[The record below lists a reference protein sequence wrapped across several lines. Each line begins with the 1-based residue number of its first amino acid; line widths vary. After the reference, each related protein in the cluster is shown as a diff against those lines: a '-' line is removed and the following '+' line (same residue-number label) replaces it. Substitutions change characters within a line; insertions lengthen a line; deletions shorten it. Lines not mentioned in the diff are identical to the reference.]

1 MFSTKELLILSQVE
15 RIGDVKL
22 RQLISQFSSLE
33 EIFTTPFAR
42 LEQLTSPSLA
52 KSLFE
57 FRKNSHYEKANQF
70 SEEQFSKAEKL
81 GATIISISS
90 ENYPEQLKQIYDAP
104 IFLFVLGNLLPQDKY
119 SLALVGTRT
128 PTNYGK
134 QVCENFTK
142 EFSQL
147 GITIISG
154 LAIGIDSTVHRTT
167 LNNNG
172 RTIAVIGSGLDEIYP
187 LDNKG
192 LAKLIAENGAVISEF
207 PFGTKPDGFNFPRRN
222 RIISGLSLGTLL
234 IESKIGGGG
243 MITAE
248 LALDQNKEVF
258 AIPGPIN
265 SEKSNGCNILIK
277 EGRAKLAQTP
287 DDVIKELEYKLRPIL
302 KSKNE
307 KPQQEISLSLF
318 EKKIFDIL
326 SEEPTHIDMIAE
338 KTELITSDVL
348 VNLLSLEFKG
358 IVKQL
363 AGKMFVKT
371 L

>member
-22 RQLISQFSSLE
+22 RQMISQFSSLE
-33 EIFTTPFAR
+33 EIFSAPFAR
-42 LEQLTSPSLA
+42 LEYLTSPSLA
-52 KSLFE
+52 KSLIE
-57 FRKNSHYEKANQF
+57 FRKNSHYEKAIQF
-70 SEEQFSKAEKL
+70 SEEQFSKADKL
-81 GATIISISS
+81 GATILSISS
-90 ENYPEQLKQIYDAP
+90 NEYPEQLKQIYDAP
-104 IFLFVLGNLLPQDKY
+104 IFLFVWGNIIHNDKY
-119 SLALVGTRT
+119 SLAIVGTRT

-142 EFSQL
+142 DFSKL

-154 LAIGIDSTVHRTT
+154 LAYGVDTIAHKTALADGT
-167 LNNNG
+167 
-172 RTIAVIGSGLDEIYP
+172 RTIAVLAGGIDKLYP
-187 LDNKG
+187 QENLE
-192 LAKLIAENGAVISEF
+192 LAKHISENGAVISEF
-207 PFGTKPDGFNFPRRN
+207 PFGTKPDAFNFPRRN

-258 AIPGPIN
+258 AIPGAIN
-265 SEKSNGCNILIK
+265 NEKSEGCNVLIK

-287 DDVIKELEYKLRPIL
+287 DDVLKELEYKLRPIL
-302 KSKNE
+302 KSIE
-307 KPQQEISLSLF
+307 QKPVQEISLTLF

-326 SEEPTHIDMIAE
+326 SEEPTHIDFIAE
-338 KTELITSDVL
+338 KSELTTSDVL

-358 IVKQL
+358 AVKQL

-371 L
+371 F